1 VRPLKILGF
10 VLGGLIALVALLLL
24 AVRLFVNPNDFKG
37 RIAQTVK
44 NSTGRELLLPG
55 DIKLSVFP
63 WVALELGPAS
73 LGNPPGFNAEPF
85 AAFKHAAVRVK
96 LLPLLH
102 KQLEIGRVEV
112 DELDLRLYKNAQ
124 GKGNWEGFGGQST
137 TPESPAPASG
147 SEALPDLAGLV
158 IKDSRMSYQDMVFD
172 HVNLNVGHLGSGLA
186 VPIDLTLAL
195 TTSTGAAPM
204 QFAGKVVV
212 TPDTAKKQY
221 RLAPVELTG
230 TWIPGAGVAAQPWK
244 FSVPDLRLDLAAQTL
259 SAPTFATDFA
269 GAHLT
274 GSLHGSSIIDAPAM
288 AGAFKLDPV
297 ALRDLMSRF
306 GMTPPVTR
314 DPKVLT
320 KLAASGEFAYG
331 GNAVRATKLEAQL
344 DDSTLRG
351 DAALTNI
358 DTKAMSFDLS
368 LDHINFD
375 RYLSP
380 TPAPGAQPAPK
391 APAKPTEVPTDSL
404 KALLMHGTLTVGS
417 ATIAGVNLSQVHVG
431 VDAKDGVSHISPAK
445 AQLYGGDYS
454 GDITLDSHS
463 PTPVMTLN
471 QTMTGIDVAPLLMDF
486 AKTKRLSG
494 RGNLATNLTAHGRDS
509 DTLMKSLSGH
519 VAANLANGAVEGI
532 DLWFQINRA
541 MSLIQK
547 QSLPTGS
554 SSGHTK
560 FDTFKASADLKDGV
574 ASTKDLNIVSQNLR
588 VTGQGTSNLA
598 TEAIDYQVKA
608 TLLNGAAATAKTVVD
623 IPVTITGTMTNP
635 TVRPDLGGLAKARV
649 QQEVDK
655 HKDEI
660 KQQLQNKLQGI
671 FK

>member
-1 VRPLKILGF
+1 VRPLRILGF
-10 VLGGLIALVALLLL
+10 VLGGLVVLVALLLL

-73 LGNPPGFNAEPF
+73 LGNPPGFSATPF
-85 AAFKHAAVRVK
+85 AAVKHIAARVK
-96 LLPLLH
+96 LLPLLR
-102 KQLEIGRVEV
+102 KQLQIGRVEI
-112 DELDLRLYKNAQ
+112 DGLDLRLYKNAQ
-124 GKGNWEGFGGQST
+124 GKGNWEGFGGESS
-137 TPESPAPASG
+137 TPESPAPAG
-147 SEALPDLAGLV
+147 SEALPDLAALV

-172 HVNLNVGHLGSGLA
+172 HVNLDVGHLGSGLA
-186 VPIDLTLAL
+186 VPIDLKLDL
-195 TTSTGAAPM
+195 TASPGAAPM
-204 QFAGKVVV
+204 QFAGKVVL
-212 TPDTAKKQY
+212 TPDTAKKHY

-230 TWIPGAGVAAQPWK
+230 TWVPGVGVAAQPWK
-244 FSVPDLRLDLAAQTL
+244 FSVPDLSVDLAAQTL
-259 SAPTFATDFA
+259 GAPAFAADFA

-274 GSLHGSSIIDAPAM
+274 GSLQGSKIIDAPAM
-288 AGAFKLDPV
+288 TGVFKLDPV
-297 ALRDLMSRF
+297 VLRDLMSRL
-306 GMTPPVTR
+306 GMKPPATR
-314 DPKVLT
+314 DPRVLE
-320 KLAASGEFAYG
+320 KLAASGDFAYG
-331 GNAVRATKLEAQL
+331 GNAVRASKLDAQL

-351 DAALTNI
+351 DAGLTHI
-358 DTKAMSFDLS
+358 DTRAMSFDLS

-375 RYLSP
+375 RYLSRA
-380 TPAPGAQPAPK
+380 PAQAAQAAVK

-404 KALLMHGTLTVGS
+404 KSLLMHGTLTVGT
-417 ATIAGVNLSQVHVG
+417 ATIAGVNLSQLHVG
-431 VDAKDGVSHISPAK
+431 VDAKDGVTHIAPAK
-445 AQLYGGDYS
+445 AQLYGGGYS
-454 GDITLDSHS
+454 GDITLDSRGA
-463 PTPVMTLN
+463 TPVMTLN
-471 QTMTGIDVAPLLMDF
+471 QTMTGIDMAPLLMDF

-494 RGNLATNLTAHGRDS
+494 RGNLTTNLTAHGH
-509 DTLMKSLSGH
+509 DTDALTKSLSGH

-532 DLWFQINRA
+532 DLWFEINRA

-554 SSGHTK
+554 GSGRTK
-560 FDTFKASADLKDGV
+560 FDTFKVSADLKDGV
-574 ASTKDLNIVSQNLR
+574 ASTKDLNIVSQNLH

-608 TLLNGAAATAKTVVD
+608 TLLNAAGANARTLAD
-623 IPVTITGTMTNP
+623 IPVTITGTMTKP
-635 TVRPDLGGLAKARV
+635 TIRPDLGGLAKARV

-655 HKDEI
+655 HKDEL